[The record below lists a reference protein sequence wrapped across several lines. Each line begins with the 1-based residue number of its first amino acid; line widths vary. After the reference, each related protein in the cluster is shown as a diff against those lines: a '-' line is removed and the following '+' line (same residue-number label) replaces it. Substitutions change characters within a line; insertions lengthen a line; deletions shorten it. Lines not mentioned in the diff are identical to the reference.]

1 MSEQRKYGE
10 GIDEEVIKFMAI
22 HYASLIVEDRL
33 FKALKDRGIDA
44 IYATHNEPARIE
56 VFRVLLNE
64 VHRRVH
70 GNLYFDSS
78 KVDLALHGILRENLK
93 IKKGSGQEF
102 EKSYHVG
109 IDYVFLCE
117 YPTRKNRQKVV
128 VPLFII
134 GKSELEN
141 AKEVEIEG
149 AVNEVLR
156 YGGTPESVRIALEN
170 ILKFTRIVLTRTV
183 TSKNEEGCIVNEVG
197 EIPVYSDI
205 ACGVLYA
212 VYVDIP
218 SMYEEVA
225 GDSELAKLTISDWLV
240 TLILLGMPMHQVNV
254 ASSDSPPE
262 RPRNGGLVNDIARE
276 VRQRA
281 SEIIK
286 GFGENF
292 EKSVQEAERAARQRS
307 REVKK
312 QREKHLEEESEAIK
326 RRRLGITI

>member
-1 MSEQRKYGE
+1 MSRQRKYGE
-10 GIDEEVIKFMAI
+10 GIDEEVIKFMAV
-22 HYASLIVEDRL
+22 HYASLTVEDRL
-33 FKALKDRGIDA
+33 FKALRDRGIDA
-44 IYATHNEPARIE
+44 VYAMHNEPARIG

-64 VHRRVH
+64 VHRHVH
-70 GNLYFDSS
+70 GNLYFDSG

-93 IKKGSGQEF
+93 IKKGPGQEF

-117 YPTRKNRQKVV
+117 YPTQKSHRKVV

-134 GKSELEN
+134 GKSKLEN
-141 AKEVEIEG
+141 AKEVEIG
-149 AVNEVLR
+149 DAINEVLR

-170 ILKFTRIVLTRTV
+170 LLKFTRIMLTRTV
-183 TSKNEEGCIVNEVG
+183 TGKNEEECIVDKVG
-197 EIPVYSDI
+197 EISVYSDI

-225 GDSELAKLTISDWLV
+225 RDSELAKLTISDWLAA
-240 TLILLGMPMHQVNV
+240 LILLGMPIYQVNI

-262 RPRNGGLVNDIARE
+262 RHRNGGLVNDIARE

-286 GFGENF
+286 GFGENLR
-292 EKSVQEAERAARQRS
+292 KPIQEAERAVRQKL

-312 QREKHLEEESEAIK
+312 QRERHLEEESETIG
-326 RRRLGITI
+326 RRRLGISI